1 MKKTLKKKKKPC
13 SKAVIYFSDELIYY
27 WKPMIFDNSVPG
39 RCKWS
44 CS

>member
-1 MKKTLKKKKKPC
+1 MRKALKKKMKPC
-13 SKAVIYFSDELIYY
+13 SKAIIYFSDELIYY
-27 WKPMIFDNSVPG
+27 WRPMTFNDGATG